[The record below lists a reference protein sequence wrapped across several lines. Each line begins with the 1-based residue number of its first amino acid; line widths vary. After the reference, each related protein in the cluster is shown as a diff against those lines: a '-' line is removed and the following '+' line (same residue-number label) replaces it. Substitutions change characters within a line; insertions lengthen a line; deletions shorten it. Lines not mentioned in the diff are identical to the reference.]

1 MANLKEIPNYNM
13 TEWHNYLPPSIDQTN
28 LNKLEEN
35 VNLNRDT
42 INEIIRNLGIKPSGT
57 SVDDSKIYDT
67 PIYETLI
74 SLKNKIAALEKDKLD
89 VNKYN
94 SDLGYGGDVSNL
106 IANNASE
113 KTLIAA
119 INNRLRKDTD
129 DTTPY
134 KCTFGSVEITSTSNS
149 ALNVA
154 GGAKVKGALEAN
166 SITTSSLTVNGA
178 ATLSSLKVNNN
189 AVISGSAT
197 VGSLSSSGAIS
208 APNATLTN
216 ITSTGTISAA
226 RVEVSN
232 IVKVSNSSSTWE
244 VQIIPNGITCVGIN
258 ASGAISCGSL
268 STSANNVTLNG
279 HKLYVHGG
287 SQSLNDTDAFIKTVS

>member
-42 INEIIRNLGIKPSGT
+42 INEIIRNLGIKPDDT
-57 SVDDSKIYDT
+57 SVDDSNIYDT

-74 SLKNKIAALEKDKLD
+74 NLKNKIAALEKNKLD

-94 SDLGYGGDVSNL
+94 SDLGYGGDISNI
-106 IANNASE
+106 IANNPNDR
-113 KTLIAA
+113 TIIAA
-119 INNRLRKDTD
+119 INNRLRKDAD

-134 KCTFGSVEITSTSNS
+134 KCTFGSIEITSTSNT

-154 GGAKVKGALEAN
+154 GGVKVRSALEAN
-166 SITTSSLTVNGA
+166 SITTSSLTVNGTT
-178 ATLSSLKVNNN
+178 TLNSLKVNNN

-197 VGSLSSSGAIS
+197 VGSLSSSGTIS

-216 ITSTGTISAA
+216 ITSTGVINGA
-226 RVEVSN
+226 RIEASSM
-232 IVKVSNSSSTWE
+232 VKVGNPSSTWD
-244 VQIIPNGITCVGIN
+244 VQIIPNGIICVGIN
-258 ASGAISCGSL
+258 ASGAINCGSL
-268 STSANNVTLNG
+268 STSANNIILNG
-279 HKLYVHGG
+279 HRLYVHGG